1 MGFCSFMPWKNMMKR
16 KKKYIYLFV
25 FFICILVLA
34 AAFCVLR
41 FRGGVIVYADEDV
54 IPDKDVVFYRQDDE
68 RWAKETLG
76 DSAYTM
82 EKSGCL
88 VCCIASAV
96 SMADGE
102 NTPYALNEEFSG
114 QQVFNGE
121 GNLLWEK
128 LRGTGEYEAD
138 VFQEVTSELL
148 VECLKDGKYPIVRV
162 RMNGLGNFHYVLV
175 VKAENGTFYCM
186 DPLRD
191 GLTPLS
197 RYGNR
202 IYAIRCVYLR

>member
-1 MGFCSFMPWKNMMKR
+1 MAVKR
-16 KKKYIYLFV
+16 KKKYTYLFGC
-25 FFICILVLA
+25 FICILALA

-41 FRGGVIVYADEDV
+41 FRGSIVVNAGEDV
-54 IPDKDVVFYRQDDE
+54 IPDKDVVFFRQDDE

-76 DSAYTM
+76 DSEYTM

-88 VCCIASAV
+88 VCCIASVV
-96 SMADGE
+96 SMMTEEE
-102 NTPYALNEEFSG
+102 NTPYTLNEEFSG
-114 QQVFNGE
+114 QQVFDGE

-128 LRGTGEYEAD
+128 LRGTGKYEAD
-138 VFQEVTSELL
+138 VFGEVTSELL
-148 VECLKDGKYPIVRV
+148 TECLKDGKYPIVRV
-162 RMNGLGNFHYVLV
+162 RMNGLGNFHYVLIV
-175 VKAENGTFYCM
+175 MAQNGRFYCM

-202 IYAIRCVYLR
+202 VYAVRCVYPD